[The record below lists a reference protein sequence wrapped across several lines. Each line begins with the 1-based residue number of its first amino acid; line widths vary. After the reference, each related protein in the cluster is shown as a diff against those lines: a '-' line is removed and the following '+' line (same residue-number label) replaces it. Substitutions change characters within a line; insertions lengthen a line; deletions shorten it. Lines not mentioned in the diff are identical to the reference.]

1 MLLGYARGKVG
12 SMVFVRSKGEQITKA
27 YNGNPLNPRT
37 NRQVKQRASFANNVK
52 FFTRGIQ
59 NLFKFAYED
68 RKDNESDFNAFMR
81 HNKQR
86 GVLISKQGFD
96 NVNYPA
102 LGKYMLSRGSLSSP
116 KMGIRESEI
125 LFLPIN
131 YLEVPGL
138 KSSDDHGSLSEK
150 LKSAYNLKNGDYV
163 TILQIAANGSTIDN
177 TPMIV
182 PDERENVTWKVSQFV
197 IDPTSQLEINLAANN
212 STIYPTKNALEIEST
227 TGEIVGAVAVIFSRE
242 TSRKLRC
249 STSYIEN
256 NYYAN
261 MCIGQTDT
269 IDYIE
274 RVCLSWQGVEESI
287 LQGGVVPN
295 NPVYQ
300 GYQFEFY
307 LDEACKHPAIE
318 GVRAN
323 RVFCKVNQTYE
334 RSKQNYYF
342 GNRSYKWQYME
353 IYSVLE
359 PNQPE
364 KFKIFL
370 WDDEFQSS
378 ALATRPKKGDII
390 ALAQKN
396 SQTIT
401 IGPRAINEFNK
412 IEA

>member
-52 FFTRGIQ
+52 FFTRGVQ

-81 HNKQR
+81 HNNQR

-96 NVNYPA
+96 NPNYPA
-102 LGKYMLSRGSLSSP
+102 LGKYILSRGSLSSP
-116 KMGIRESEI
+116 KMGIQESET

-138 KSSDDHGSLSEK
+138 TSTDDHGKLSEK
-150 LKSAYNLKNGDYV
+150 LKAAYNLKNGDFV
-163 TILQIAANGSTIDN
+163 TILQISANGSTIDN

-182 PDERENVTWKVSQFV
+182 PDEREPVTWKITQFV
-197 IDPTSQLEINLAANN
+197 IDPNSRLEIYLAANN
-212 STIYPTKNALEIEST
+212 NTIYPSENALEIQST
-227 TGEIVGAVAVIFSRE
+227 TGEIVGAVGVIFSRE

-249 STSYIEN
+249 STSYLEN

-261 MCIGQTDT
+261 ICLGQTDT

-274 RVCLSWQGVEESI
+274 RVLLSWQGVEESI

-295 NPVYQ
+295 NPAYK
-300 GYQFEFY
+300 GYQFEYY
-307 LDEACKHPAIE
+307 LDEACTVPAVE
-318 GVRAN
+318 GMRTNKVY
-323 RVFCKVNQTYE
+323 CKVNKDY
-334 RSKQNYYF
+334 SFIKQSSII
-342 GNRSYKWQYME
+342 GNTEYKWQFMIIFTVREPME
-353 IYSVLE
+353 SD
-359 PNQPE
+359 
-364 KFKIFL
+364 KFQISL
-370 WDDEFQSS
+370 WDDEFYSS
-378 ALATRPKKGDII
+378 ARATLPKKGEVI
-390 ALAQKN
+390 ALAQKDN
-396 SQTIT
+396 QTIT